1 MGKFSQGSEGGLCYK
16 LSALFFSHQPL
27 LCLLLS
33 EALVRRRSVKNLS
46 DVCLHCTGCS
56 SCIAEANQGCQT
68 SLKRNDTYWYSHYS
82 TSCTAQP
89 SEPKWLIFISAAVKV
104 LVFSDFV
111 LKSICITLVSNLKTA
126 MVGIAELKQN
136 VCIFIFVE
144 PLTKFYTT
152 GESQENYIK
161 NKKKSVCYIIT
172 K

>member
-1 MGKFSQGSEGGLCYK
+1 MIL
-16 LSALFFSHQPL
+16 
-27 LCLLLS
+27 
-33 EALVRRRSVKNLS
+33 
-46 DVCLHCTGCS
+46 T
-56 SCIAEANQGCQT
+56 
-68 SLKRNDTYWYSHYS
+68 DTHITS

-136 VCIFIFVE
+136 FCIFIFVE

-152 GESQENYIK
+152 GESQENYKKKKKKISVLYYHYKIK
-161 NKKKSVCYIIT
+161 NADFSFY
-172 K
+172 